1 MTQEQFE
8 KASRLKEQ
16 IKHIDQV
23 LDMFTNY
30 VYECNPPTR
39 MSNMDL
45 YCTNFDGGSI
55 NLNEGELM
63 CIKDSLESMKT
74 CLQREFG
81 KL

>member
-8 KASRLKEQ
+8 KASLLKEQ
-16 IKHIDQV
+16 VKHIDQV
-23 LDMFTNY
+23 LAMFDNY
-30 VYECNPPTR
+30 IYECNPPTR

-45 YCTNFDGGSI
+45 YCTNSDGGHI

-63 CIKDSLESMKT
+63 CIKNALECHKSV
-74 CLQREFG
+74 LQREFG